1 MKSNSHKILAL
12 KYRPKNFK
20 ELIGQDVMVQTITN
34 SIKLKKLP
42 NAYLLSG
49 IRGVGKTTTAR
60 LIAKAINCNKD
71 FVNQGISEHCDCS
84 SCEEI
89 DNFKHLDVLEMD
101 AASKTGI
108 DDIRELIESSK
119 YNPTSA
125 KYKIIILDEVHM
137 LSKQAFNGL
146 LKTLEEPPPHLKF
159 IFATTE
165 IKKVP
170 VTIISRC
177 QRFDLNRIPI
187 SILFKNLKKITEL
200 ECGKI
205 SDAALKLI
213 TKAAEGSVRA
223 SLSLLDRALVNQ
235 QISEKEVDEVSLRKM
250 LGIADRS
257 RILDLLHL
265 VFNGDE
271 KKSIQVLKSII
282 NEGVEPENFLNDL
295 MEILYFII
303 QTKSLGD
310 FETELS
316 ESESEIISTL
326 SKKVET
332 STLMIF
338 WQFIL
343 KGLEELSVVNNQIL
357 SLEMLIIRL
366 IHLKD
371 MPSYEELLNSLNK
384 NMLVSN
390 DEKKVIDRSIEV
402 KSISKD
408 QIKNETQVK
417 PELITPKS
425 EAVIQKK
432 NKEIISS
439 FEDLIKLSS
448 KKKEIELK
456 YDLEKNVNLIKF
468 SQGNIDISL
477 NEKLGK
483 NFVRNLSECLL
494 EWTGKRWVIT
504 LSKQQGSKSYSES
517 QLKKTT
523 EILENEK
530 KGEIYK
536 KFKNIFSDGDLI
548 KVSKED

>member
-1 MKSNSHKILAL
+1 M
-12 KYRPKNFK
+12 R
-20 ELIGQDVMVQTITN
+20 D
-34 SIKLKKLP
+34 
-42 NAYLLSG
+42 
-49 IRGVGKTTTAR
+49 
-60 LIAKAINCNKD
+60 
-71 FVNQGISEHCDCS
+71 
-84 SCEEI
+84 
-89 DNFKHLDVLEMD
+89 
-101 AASKTGI
+101 
-108 DDIRELIESSK
+108 
-119 YNPTSA
+119 
-125 KYKIIILDEVHM
+125 
-137 LSKQAFNGL
+137 
-146 LKTLEEPPPHLKF
+146 
-159 IFATTE
+159 
-165 IKKVP
+165 
-170 VTIISRC
+170 
-177 QRFDLNRIPI
+177 
-187 SILFKNLKKITEL
+187 
-200 ECGKI
+200 
-205 SDAALKLI
+205 
-213 TKAAEGSVRA
+213 

-310 FETELS
+310 FETDLS

-504 LSKQQGSKSYSES
+504 LSKQQGSKSYSDS